1 MQYHFD
7 DFKGCLDQ
15 SFALELEGSIY
26 PLTLISAD
34 KLNSSATVDGREAF
48 SIVFRG
54 ERSLK
59 LEQKIYRISHNTMGD
74 MELFIVPIGPDDKG
88 MRYEAVFS

>member
-1 MQYHFD
+1 VQYHFD

-15 SFALELEGSIY
+15 PFALELEGSIY
-26 PLTLISAD
+26 PLKLISAD
-34 KLNSSATVDGREAF
+34 KLNNSATVDDREAF

-54 ERSLK
+54 ESSLK